1 MARRS
6 DTVSGRPCF
15 WRGVTTIRGQI
26 FAAFALVTVVVAI
39 VGLYAAYG
47 MREAGHMVVR
57 TFDMPLMAIS
67 HARLAKSQFE
77 ELRYRTLKRQVS
89 GLDPAADAAADA
101 AIGELL
107 DELKQDLAI
116 AAQRSISPEG
126 KSSAAR
132 IAEMITAWRAVYAHG
147 RDADAGEL
155 ARLDQRIER
164 EFNVLVNIAAGDA
177 FRWRQSAIATAEFN
191 ERLQIA
197 GVCAALLLTFGITF
211 LLARQI
217 LRPIKAAA
225 GAAARIADGELE
237 TPIPNVGASETRALL
252 AAMTVMQDNLRAMM
266 AREVA
271 EKRSAQRRLADAIET
286 VREGIVF
293 IGSDG
298 IVLMANSQAL
308 RLFPQSAA
316 YLAPGRKFEEFV
328 EHARADVAA
337 KGEGA
342 DSFKA
347 ASGEVK
353 LADGRWISISYN
365 PAGDGGAVVIWND
378 ITLLKDREAHLISAK
393 EEAEAA
399 DKAKTNFL
407 ANMSHELR
415 TPLNAV
421 IGFSEM
427 IANEVLGPV
436 GKPQYRTY
444 AADIVGSGRHLLA
457 IINDILDIAKSEAGT
472 LHIDPQPLSVA
483 TLFEECAAIVRIGM
497 EKAKLDFA
505 VAPPGQGVSIY
516 ADPVKTRQILLNLLS
531 NAMKFTPSGG
541 TVALAADEHGAE
553 AVELVVTDT
562 GIGMRAEDI
571 PVALAPF
578 GQIESGLARKYE
590 GTGLGLPLTKILTE
604 LHGGELLIDS
614 RPGSGTRVR
623 VRLPR
628 RAAMQAA
635 LQPRNAVRAAA

>member
-1 MARRS
+1 MARHS
-6 DTVSGRPCF
+6 EKGRFGPRL
-15 WRGVTTIRGQI
+15 WLGVGTIRGQI
-26 FAAFALVTVVVAI
+26 FAAFALVTLIIAI
-39 VGLYAAYG
+39 VGVYATYG

-77 ELRYRTLKRQVS
+77 ELRYRTLKRRV
-89 GLDPAADAAADA
+89 GALGAPAEAAAVA

-107 DELKQDLAI
+107 DELKQDLDI
-116 AAQRSISPEG
+116 AARRSISPEG
-126 KSSAAR
+126 KNSAAR
-132 IAEMITAWRAVYAHG
+132 LAEMITAWRTIYSRH
-147 RDADAGEL
+147 RDADAAEL
-155 ARLDQRIER
+155 AGLDQRIER

-177 FRWRQSAIATAEFN
+177 FRWRQEAIATAETN
-191 ERLQIA
+191 ERLQLA

-217 LRPIKAAA
+217 LRPIRAAA
-225 GAAARIADGELE
+225 GAAARIAGGELE
-237 TPIPNVGASETRALL
+237 TPIPKAGPGETGALL
-252 AAMTVMQDNLRAMM
+252 AAMTAMQDNLRAMM
-266 AREVA
+266 TREVA

-293 IGSDG
+293 IGADG
-298 IVLMANSQAL
+298 VVLMANSQAM
-308 RLFPQSAA
+308 RMFPRSAA
-316 YLAPGRKFEEFV
+316 HLAPGRKFDDFV
-328 EHARADVAA
+328 EHARTADVAPKA
-337 KGEGA
+337 AGS

-353 LADGRWISISYN
+353 LAHGRWISGSYN
-365 PAGDGGAVVIWND
+365 LVGDGGAVVIWND
-378 ITLLKDREAHLISAK
+378 ITLLKEREAHLTAAK

-407 ANMSHELR
+407 SNMSHELR

-427 IANEVLGPV
+427 IAGEVLGPV
-436 GKPQYRTY
+436 GRPQYKSY

-472 LHIDPQPLSVA
+472 LQIDPKPLPLA
-483 TLFEECAAIVRIGM
+483 TLFEECAAIVSIGI
-497 EKAKLDFA
+497 EKAKLDF
-505 VAPPGQGVSIY
+505 VVRAPAAGLSIH
-516 ADPVKTRQILLNLLS
+516 ADQVKTRQILLNLLS

-541 TVALAADEHGAE
+541 TVSLVAE
-553 AVELVVTDT
+553 EKNAEFVDLVVTDT
-562 GIGMRAEDI
+562 GIGMRPEDI

-578 GQIESGLARKYE
+578 GQIDSSLARKYE

-614 RPGSGTRVR
+614 RPKAGTTVR

-628 RAAMQAA
+628 HSTQPARQVAARKAA
-635 LQPRNAVRAAA
+635 